1 MIMLFSNMFFIMLFL
16 PVFMIVYHLAATLTG
31 GSVKTE
37 NIVLAL
43 FSLIFYAFGGVSGI
57 FVLIIATLVG
67 WVSGLMLALSE
78 GKPAVKKIILA
89 VTVIVLAGG
98 LAFFKYAGF
107 FSNIVMPLGLSFY
120 IFQLISYVADV
131 YMEKIPAEE
140 GFINFFLYTACFHH
154 VLQGP
159 IVRYGDVAV
168 HMRKRKYSITTLSN
182 GIYRFCIGLAKKVI
196 LADHAGAMADNLLP
210 KSEAISGMP
219 TLGIWLGSVC
229 FTLQMFLDFSAYTDM
244 AIGLGQ
250 MIGFKYPEN
259 FDFPYISKS
268 VKEFWRRWHIS
279 LSSFFRD
286 YVYIP
291 LGGNRKGEGRKI
303 FNLLVVWLL
312 TGIWHGATV
321 NFVIWGLYYFVFLVI
336 ENKLTASGKGSMP
349 SVLAHIYAILVFN
362 FGWLIFRFENVGQL
376 GTAVA
381 AFFGFQK
388 NGFTSHAVTVAFKN
402 NLFFLI
408 VAVLAC
414 TPFFKWLQEK
424 FERMVKNR
432 ELSAGLVFGGR
443 TIVAIAALLLGIMV
457 MAGSSY
463 QPFLYNQF

>member
-1 MIMLFSNMFFIMLFL
+1 MLFSNLFFVMLFL
-16 PVFMIVYHLAATLTG
+16 PVFMIAYHVAVVMSG
-31 GSVKTE
+31 NRIKTE
-37 NIVLAL
+37 NLVLAL

-57 FVLIIATLVG
+57 FVLVIATLVG
-67 WVSGLMLALSE
+67 WVSGLMLMLCE
-78 GKPAVKKIILA
+78 GKQTARKITLF
-89 VTVIVLAGG
+89 VTVVLLAAG

-120 IFQLISYVADV
+120 IFQLISYTADV

-140 GFINFFLYTACFHH
+140 SFLSFFLYTACFHH

-159 IVRYGDVAV
+159 IVRYEHVSEQ
-168 HMRKRKYSITTLSN
+168 MRRRKYSAATLSN

-196 LADHAGAMADNLLP
+196 LADHAGALADNLIP
-210 KSEAISGMP
+210 KTEEIAYMP
-219 TLGIWLGSVC
+219 TLGVWLGSAC

-303 FNLLVVWLL
+303 VNLLVVWLL

-321 NFVIWGLYYFVFLVI
+321 NFIIWGLYYFAFLVI
-336 ENKLTASGKGSMP
+336 ENKMAGKGHMP
-349 SVLAHIYAILVFN
+349 SLLAHIYAILVFN
-362 FGWLIFRFENVGQL
+362 FGWLIFRFEDFGQL
-376 GTAVA
+376 GKAIG
-381 AFFGFQK
+381 AFFGLQK
-388 NGFTSHAVTVAFKN
+388 NGFTTHAVSVTFRN
-402 NLFFLI
+402 NVFFLI

-414 TPFFKWLQEK
+414 TPFFKKLQTL
-424 FERMVKNR
+424 FEREVKRR
-432 ELSAGLVFGGR
+432 ELSAGLVYGGR
-443 TIVAIAALLLGIMV
+443 TIFAIIALLLGVIV